1 MSALVHSP
9 VGLLHFIA
17 AGVALVTGALVLLWP
32 KATRRHIRA
41 GYVYT
46 ASMCV
51 MLVTAFAIYNLYGSF
66 GIFHWLAVVSTLT
79 LAGGMVPVL
88 LKRPTRTYVALH
100 FSFMYWS
107 VVGLYMAF
115 AAETLVRLPQVVI
128 EGGVPNQT
136 FYAMVIGSMVV
147 LGIIANVVWYRMKH
161 RWAAQFA
168 VGGALREQE
177 VTGR

>member
-1 MSALVHSP
+1 MNALVHSP
-9 VGLLHFIA
+9 VGLIHFIA
-17 AGVALVTGALVLLWP
+17 AALALISGALVLLWP
-32 KATRRHIRA
+32 KATRRHIRV

-46 ASMCV
+46 ASMCI

-66 GIFHWLAVVSTLT
+66 GVFHWLALVSTVT

-88 LKRPTRTYVALH
+88 LKRPVRTYVVLH

-128 EGGVPNQT
+128 EGGVPNRT
-136 FYAMVIGSMVV
+136 FYMMVIGSMVV
-147 LGIIANVVWYRMKH
+147 LGVIANVIWYRMKP
-161 RWAAQFA
+161 RWTAQFGMQA
-168 VGGALREQE
+168 AEGVRG
-177 VTGR
+177 